1 MNLIEANDQIS
12 LCSDVFQAVTRLKAT
27 SMLRASTCFQRCRH
41 CTKHGDSASVSVAK
55 VM

>member
-27 SMLRASTCFQRCRH
+27 SMLRASTCFN
-41 CTKHGDSASVSVAK
+41 VAGIVQSTVILLQCLLQK
-55 VM
+55 